1 MTAPTGLRPDEL
13 AAHVGQQVALSEW
26 VEVTQARIQAF
37 ADATGDQQ
45 FIHVDPERAAQGP
58 FGGTIAHGFL
68 TLSLLAGEFMTRGG
82 SPEIEGARMV
92 VNYGLNRVR
101 FIAPVRAGARLR
113 NRAVLQAAEPGTG
126 FVQIT
131 VLNTIEIDGSDKPA
145 CTAESV
151 FRVYL

>member
-1 MTAPTGLRPDEL
+1 MTTPTGLRPDEL

-26 VEVTQARIQAF
+26 VEVTQDRIQAF
-37 ADATGDQQ
+37 ADATGDHQ
-45 FIHVDPERAAQGP
+45 FIHVDPDRAAQGP

-82 SPEIEGARMV
+82 SPHIEGARMT

-101 FIAPVRAGARLR
+101 FIALVRAGARLR
-113 NRAVLQAAEPGTG
+113 SRAVLQSAEPGNG
-126 FVQIT
+126 YVQIT
-131 VLNTIEIDGSDKPA
+131 VANTIEIEGDDKPV

-151 FRVYL
+151 YRVYL